1 MKKTQ
6 KTKIMKRINLIIL
19 WNQVRKLIQIS
30 YQKTRSDQLSL
41 KLHYKMHKES
51 RFQKEH
57 PERVK
62 DRKDSQVMQ
71 HT

>member
-1 MKKTQ
+1 M
-6 KTKIMKRINLIIL
+6 INLIIL
-19 WNQVRKLIQIS
+19 WSHVRTLIQIS
-30 YQKTRSDQLSL
+30 YQRLRNDHLGL
-41 KLHYKMHKES
+41 KLHYKTQKES

-57 PERVK
+57 LGKVK